1 MTRPH
6 LVTAD
11 GGADLTRDPRPS
23 DGATRLAERAL
34 LDALRAQPDHIPDV
48 AGWLTGTD
56 FADPHHGGI
65 YTTLVGLHAAG
76 ELSLEPA
83 LAVPPSGKSGPIS
96 AATLHNEL
104 ALRNALLEHRYTD
117 VGYADHRQVLAD
129 ISDAGSVRTA
139 GQHARYGRMI
149 LESSV
154 RRQLGEWSVRLN
166 HTTGEPLAAPSGA
179 DRALAE
185 IEGRLARSRG
195 EFPAPVSTTLG
206 TALPASAVAA
216 VQSAPPPKLVHRAE
230 RQIIATVLD
239 PHLPSHDLTEQ
250 LTPDDFTADPA
261 HAETWRAIQA
271 VSRRGEP
278 VDTMTVAWE
287 LGKVSADTAPADLAV
302 ESLIALAPLSQR
314 DPSRALTTVSRAS
327 LAHRALLAV
336 QSVQDLARDRSQELA
351 AVLAE
356 ARRITGD
363 LGEQAARL
371 TTTSAEDPR
380 STINRVLDE
389 ADQPA
394 VRSTPP
400 ATDQPGRSR

>member
-6 LVTAD
+6 LVTPD
-11 GGADLTRDPRPS
+11 GGAELTRDSRAS

-34 LDALRAQPDHIPDV
+34 LDALRAQPHRIPDV
-48 AGWLTGTD
+48 ARWLTEAD
-56 FADPHHGGI
+56 FADPLHGGI
-65 YTTLVGLHAAG
+65 YATLVGLHAAG

-83 LAVPPSGKSGPIS
+83 LAIPANGMSGHV
-96 AATLHNEL
+96 HNEL
-104 ALRNALLEHRYTD
+104 ALRHALLEHRFTD

-129 ISDAGSVRTA
+129 IADVTSIRTA

-149 LESSV
+149 LESSI
-154 RRQLGEWSVRLN
+154 RRQLSEWSVRLN
-166 HTTGEPLAAPSGA
+166 HTTGEPLAEPSGA
-179 DRALAE
+179 DRSLAE

-195 EFPAPVSTTLG
+195 EFPAPVSTTLDTG
-206 TALPASAVAA
+206 LPANAVAA
-216 VQSAPPPKLVHRAE
+216 VQSAPPPKLAHRAE

-239 PHLPSHDLTEQ
+239 PHLPSLGLTEQ

-278 VDTMTVAWE
+278 VDVMTVAWE
-287 LGKVSADTAPADLAV
+287 LGKAGIDTAPSGLDA
-302 ESLIALAPLSQR
+302 ESLMALTPLSQR
-314 DPSRALTTVSRAS
+314 DPSRALATVSRAS
-327 LAHRALLAV
+327 LARQALLAV

-356 ARRITGD
+356 ARRITGN
-363 LGEQAARL
+363 LGEHAARL
-371 TTTSAEDPR
+371 TTTSAEEPR